1 MNHNIRDRAD
11 FYEKLSGYFDQL
23 KKCEHD
29 ESYYSATLVLMASLI
44 SDYINSPF
52 SNRDELI
59 KFLTYMKEKLRVS
72 VNNNLPYDILFPVVN
87 KCMTKIAELKILELT
102 QSKSKKNLKIVPE
115 TRSGVHFVFA
125 QCSDLEKIG
134 TTNQYS
140 EYLDTIFPKSKIRDI
155 VYYGTNSRF
164 DIFEEKFIEKSK
176 DIATVGTGFYFNPK
190 PIRGTFNDLMPV
202 LLDAQRPLADV
213 KRDIFYFGHRI
224 PKKRS
229 WTDLFRRFSGSG
241 MWTDR
246 IAIHKGDIYD
256 GKINV
261 DEPFVRKVINK
272 IGDKEELTIL
282 EMNKIFTEVF
292 KSMNFDSLRHSS
304 NLYGGEEIVVFN
316 PKQIFV
322 LGTKLDVERF
332 RQFVAQQKSQKSNIR
347 TSLTA

>member
-1 MNHNIRDRAD
+1 MYHNIRDRAD

-29 ESYYSATLVLMASLI
+29 ESYYSATLVLMTRLL
-44 SDYINSPF
+44 SDYLDSRF

-102 QSKSKKNLKIVPE
+102 QSKSKKNLIIVPE
-115 TRSGVHFVFA
+115 TRPGVHFVFA
-125 QCSDLEKIG
+125 LCSDLEGIG

-140 EYLDTIFPKSKIRDI
+140 EYLDTIFPKSRIRDI

-164 DIFEEKFIEKSK
+164 DIFKEKFIEKSK

-202 LLDAQRPLADV
+202 LLDAQKPLADV
-213 KRDIFYFGHRI
+213 KHDIFYFGHRI
-224 PKKRS
+224 PKKRK
-229 WTDLFRRFSGSG
+229 WTDLFN
-241 MWTDR
+241 
-246 IAIHKGDIYD
+246 IADNAKWSDTIEINKVDIYD

-261 DEPFVRKVINK
+261 DEPFVRKVINA
-272 IGDKEELTIL
+272 IGNKERLTIL
-282 EMNKIFTEVF
+282 EMNNVFTEVF

-332 RQFVAQQKSQKSNIR
+332 RQFVAEQKSQKSNTR